1 MDKLI
6 SLGISEEDFDILLNN
21 EIDLEFLAE
30 NLNIDEIKI
39 FIGQLRNKE

>member
-1 MDKLI
+1 MEKLI

>member
-1 MDKLI
+1 MEKLI

-30 NLNIDEIKI
+30 NLKIDEIKI
-39 FIGQLRNKE
+39 FIG